1 MCSSACLKQHLHIKQ
16 STYRLQLSAA
26 ITEGLSAR
34 DLHYMQITSFCKHFF
49 LLHVII
55 SGLPIQQFF
64 WSSQSVSEA
73 YLISW
78 YWLQTTDSFT
88 DSFCD
93 SYNNSHSA
101 GSCRRGRTC
110 SRQPG
115 AHSSCPPHITQQGDM
130 WWFEWTIPNFP
141 PLTPIK
147 FFLFSLLCQPRFE
160 FLLWAE
166 YFVFQSNWDCGAH
179 STHYTISCNFY
190 FVKNN
195 RADSVSQPGGRMADL
210 DHCEK

>member
-34 DLHYMQITSFCKHFF
+34 DLHYMQITGFCKHFF

-93 SYNNSHSA
+93 SYNNSHSSYMSQHNNLLDLTYLKEKLLFNLISTLTWRPLRDPNGSFWDTTFA
-101 GSCRRGRTC
+101 G
-110 SRQPG
+110 Q
-115 AHSSCPPHITQQGDM
+115 
-130 WWFEWTIPNFP
+130 
-141 PLTPIK
+141 
-147 FFLFSLLCQPRFE
+147 
-160 FLLWAE
+160 
-166 YFVFQSNWDCGAH
+166 
-179 STHYTISCNFY
+179 
-190 FVKNN
+190 
-195 RADSVSQPGGRMADL
+195 
-210 DHCEK
+210 